1 LKRLST
7 LAAIG
12 ITAATVA
19 ALASCSNDHS
29 GGPAAATTGA
39 GVGKSGDTIKLMVI
53 GELSS
58 PILAFPELVSG
69 AQVAVNE
76 VNAAGGVNGHKIAL
90 LSCNA
95 QTDPNVAASCARKAV
110 SEKVSAVVGMLS
122 LEGDAV
128 MRVLAA
134 AKIPTIASTAN
145 SPLDYTSPTSFP
157 IISGPVAIVGQVMT
171 MPGYQDCK
179 HPAVLV
185 LNQPTSQDGAQ
196 RIKKLYAKLNIDT
209 KIVDVNMQS
218 TDVRPQV
225 ATLLSGGTDCVFP
238 VVTPQIGIGLLKT
251 IADSGQHV
259 KVSQLI
265 SATPVES
272 LRQLGAAAQGM
283 YAASP
288 FKIPGATAVGTKF
301 ASVLAAVDTK
311 AAQDEQAEEAYTGVL
326 IFAHV
331 AKSLTDF
338 SAPKV
343 LDALNNAK
351 NIDVGTIAPIP
362 SYPADS
368 GIPGLARIN
377 VTNLYSYVFEG
388 NDFKLVSPN
397 PVDIT
402 TGLS

>member
-1 LKRLST
+1 M
-7 LAAIG
+7 
-12 ITAATVA
+12 VA
-19 ALASCSNDHS
+19 ALTACSSDDS
-29 GGPAAATTGA
+29 PGPAAATAGA
-39 GVGKSGDTIKLMVI
+39 GDTIKLMVI

-58 PILAFPELVSG
+58 PILAFPELVTG
-69 AQVAVNE
+69 AQAAVNE
-76 VNAAGGVNGHKIAL
+76 LNAAGGVNGHKMEL

-110 SEKVSAVVGMLS
+110 SEKVSAVVGMLT

-128 MRVLAA
+128 MSVLAA

-209 KIVDVNMQS
+209 KIVSVNMQS

-225 ATLLSGGTDCVFP
+225 AAVLSGGTDCVFP
-238 VVTPQIGIGLLKT
+238 VVTPQIGIGLVRQ

-265 SATPVES
+265 SATPVAS

-288 FKIPGATAVGTKF
+288 FLIPGATDAGSKVAK
-301 ASVLAAVDTK
+301 ALAAVDAK
-311 AAQDEQAEEAYTGVL
+311 APQDEQAQQAYTGVS

-331 AKSLTDF
+331 ARSLTDF

-343 LDALNNAK
+343 LDALNTAR

-397 PVDIT
+397 PVDIRP
-402 TGLS
+402 GLS

>member
-1 LKRLST
+1 LRRLST
-7 LAAIG
+7 ITAIG
-12 ITAATVA
+12 ITAAIA
-19 ALASCSNDHS
+19 AAMTACSSDDP
-29 GGPAAATTGA
+29 GGSAAATGGA
-39 GVGKSGDTIKLMVI
+39 GKNGDTIKLMVI
-53 GELSS
+53 GELAS
-58 PILAFPELVSG
+58 PTLAFPELVTG
-69 AQVAVNE
+69 ARAAVNE
-76 VNAAGGVNGHKIAL
+76 VNAAGGVNGHKIEL

-110 SEKVSAVVGMLS
+110 SEKVSAVVGMLT

-128 MRVLAA
+128 QSVLTA

-145 SPLDYTSPTSFP
+145 SPLDYSSPTSFP
-157 IISGPVAIVGQVMT
+157 IISGPVAIVGQALS

-179 HPAVLV
+179 HPAVLA
-185 LNQPTSQDGAQ
+185 LNQPTSQDGAE
-196 RIKKLYAKLNIDT
+196 RIRKMYARLNIDT
-209 KIVDVNMQS
+209 KMIDVNMQS
-218 TDVRPQV
+218 TDIRPQV
-225 ATLLSGGTDCVFP
+225 ATLLAGGTDCVFP
-238 VVTPQIGIGLLKT
+238 VVTPALGISLLKR
-251 IADSGQHV
+251 IAESGQHV

-283 YAASP
+283 HASSP
-288 FKIPGATAVGTKF
+288 FLIAGATAAGARF
-301 ASVLAAVDTK
+301 AKAITAVDPK
-311 AAQDEQAEEAYTGVL
+311 APHDEQAEEAYTGVL

-338 SAPKV
+338 SAPEV